1 MMQIVPKFTYEKL
14 ARDESSG
21 RRLYR
26 TPDGHSVA
34 SVTTILDATKSAEAK
49 AALQAWRRA
58 KGEKAAQQISTEAA
72 TRGTIMHSYLEK
84 TLLGENPTRGTNFY
98 HKQAWDMAQVILD
111 NYLRPHLTEVWGL
124 EASLYYPEL
133 YAGTTDM
140 VGVYNGRPA
149 IMDFKQSNKTK
160 SDDRV
165 VDYKTQ
171 LTAYLLSHNAVY
183 GTDIDRGVILM
194 CTPALEPQT
203 WVLEGA
209 ELDHYKQVW
218 WQKVA
223 EYYQV

>member
-1 MMQIVPKFTYEKL
+1 MQLVPKFTYEKL

-26 TPDGHSVA
+26 TPGGHALS
-34 SVTTILDATKSAEAK
+34 SVTTILDATKSVEAK
-49 AALQAWRRA
+49 AALQAWRRSI
-58 KGEKAAQQISTEAA
+58 GDKAAQQISTESA

-111 NYLRPHLTEVWGL
+111 NYLRPNLTEVWGL

-133 YAGTTDM
+133 YAGTADM

-149 IMDFKQSNKTK
+149 IMDFKQSNRIKR
-160 SDDRV
+160 DDRV

-209 ELDHYKQVW
+209 ELEHYKQVW

>member
-133 YAGTTDM
+133 YAGTTDLC
-140 VGVYNGRPA
+140 GVYAGRPA
-149 IMDFKQSNKTK
+149 IMDFKQSNRVKT
-160 SDDRV
+160 DDRV
-165 VDYKTQ
+165 VDYKIQ
-171 LTAYLLSHNAVY
+171 TAAYCLSHDAIH
-183 GTDIDRGVILM
+183 GTSIEQGVILM

-203 WVLEGA
+203 WVITGD
-209 ELDHYKQVW
+209 ELDYYKNVW
-218 WQKVA
+218 WSRVA
-223 EYYQV
+223 TYYNV

>member
-1 MMQIVPKFTYEKL
+1 MILNKKFEYTKLSRIEKDGTRKYL
-14 ARDESSG
+14 
-21 RRLYR
+21 
-26 TPDGHSVA
+26 TPGGHALS

-58 KGEKAAQQISTEAA
+58 IGEKAAQQISTEAA
-72 TRGTIMHSYLEK
+72 TRGTILHSYLEK
-84 TLLGENPTRGTNFY
+84 TLLGEDPPRGTNFY
-98 HKQAWDMAQVILD
+98 HKQAWDMAQVIIK
-111 NYLRPHLTEVWGL
+111 NYLRPNLTEVWGL

-209 ELDHYKQVW
+209 ELEHYKQIW
-218 WQKVA
+218 WQRVA
-223 EYYQV
+223 QYYQV